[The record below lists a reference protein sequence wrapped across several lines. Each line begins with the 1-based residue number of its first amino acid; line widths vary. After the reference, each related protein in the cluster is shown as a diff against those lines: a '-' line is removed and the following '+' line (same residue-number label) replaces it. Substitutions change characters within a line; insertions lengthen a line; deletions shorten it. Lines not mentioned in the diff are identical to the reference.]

1 MLAEP
6 RRRQKWALNPR
17 GNLWSKDEDKLGN
30 KMMEK
35 MGWKTGDGLGATN
48 QGIKDPIS
56 IKANSDN
63 RGIGHEVGMDD
74 VWLNQKDD
82 FDDVLA
88 SLNSA
93 HASTANS
100 DNEQEGQESSK
111 TGQTEKQSLRDISK
125 KSKKRVHYEKFT
137 KGKDLSRMSQKDL
150 ANILGTDKAKKRRI
164 DEGLIKEKIEKER
177 KEEEEKAKKVDLG
190 NDKEAV
196 KDNSGLLCIQG
207 GSIDDYFKAKMEA
220 LKAKRKR
227 FSAEGVTID
236 FKREKPTDIKE
247 EVVGD
252 GTDEKPFFRGFSS
265 EGMTQPGVTIEKL
278 QEREF
283 TEIKKEQVEEN
294 PIEKTE
300 IEKKK
305 KKKRRSTNQEE
316 TASKS
321 SEEEPQKSNI
331 ETVDETPVKKKKKKK
346 SSKEKVE
353 EVDTSVN
360 TTTEIFENVIKG
372 VTEEKK
378 KKKSKSMTAE
388 NISKSSEEE
397 SQKTELEKI
406 DENAAAKS
414 EKKKKKKAAK
424 EKLEEF
430 KEVEKVTDEKKKK
443 SKKQKIAQA
452 DELTESTK
460 DNEKAEEKLVDCVVE
475 EPETKKEKKSKKK
488 KKHLIENENVAEVKM
503 EKNLSVSKNGKKK
516 KIKPD
521 ISSVKSFNGASLD
534 KIKGYGY

>member
-35 MGWKTGDGLGATN
+35 MGWKSGDGLGATN

-164 DEGLIKEKIEKER
+164 DEGLLKEKNEKER
-177 KEEEEKAKKVDLG
+177 QEEEEKAKKVDLG

-227 FSAEGVTID
+227 FSAEGVTIE
-236 FKREKPTDIKE
+236 FKRENPTEIKK

-265 EGMTQPGVTIEKL
+265 EGVTQPGMTIEKL

-283 TEIKKEQVEEN
+283 TEIKEEVDEK

-305 KKKRRSTNQEE
+305 KKKKRKSTNQEE

-331 ETVDETPVKKKKKKK
+331 ETVDETPVIKKKKKK

-353 EVDTSVN
+353 EVDSSVN
-360 TTTEIFENVIKG
+360 TTTEIFENVIK
-372 VTEEKK
+372 TPEEKK

-397 SQKTELEKI
+397 SQKTEIEKI

-414 EKKKKKKAAK
+414 EKKKKKKASK
-424 EKLEEF
+424 EKLEEI

-452 DELTESTK
+452 DELTETNK
-460 DNEKAEEKLVDCVVE
+460 VNEKEEKLVDCVVE

-488 KKHLIENENVAEVKM
+488 KKHLKENENVAEVKI
-503 EKNLSVSKNGKKK
+503 EKNLSLSKNGKKK